1 MSPGNHMKIL
11 RDVGRAGVYH
21 VPQQG
26 MAALLSAAKTAG
38 FATHQVDLSSVRD
51 KTALFRRLA
60 TALEFPGWFGH
71 NWDALADCLSDL
83 AWLPAD
89 GYVLLLEHCDGFQ
102 TSHADDFDTSLQVF
116 AAAADAWRA
125 EDIPFWV
132 LVDHHA
138 DNVADFPEL
147 Q

>member
-1 MSPGNHMKIL
+1 MSPGNYKKIL
-11 RDVGRAGVYH
+11 CDIKQAGVYH

-26 MAALLSAAKTAG
+26 MAALLSAAQAAG
-38 FATHQVDLSSVRD
+38 FAAHHVDLSSVRD
-51 KTALFRRLA
+51 KTALFKRMA
-60 TALEFPGWFGH
+60 AALGFPSWFGH

-83 AWLPAD
+83 AWLPAN
-89 GYVLLLEHCDGFQ
+89 GYVLLLEHCDGFRA
-102 TSHADDFDTSLQVF
+102 SHADDFDTSLQVF

-132 LVDHHA
+132 LVDIHA
-138 DNVADFPEL
+138 DYVADFPGP